1 MDHSVAHTPVS
12 RRSLL
17 RLFSFGLALS
27 PFFGTAF
34 PSVGRSSGTFSLS
47 LELQSAPE
55 ASGSFPFIVRIAHP
69 ENAPSRL
76 KSIQLF
82 APGDATP
89 RKARFAVDDVVTRT
103 VYAGQLT
110 LERSQYVM
118 ALAELSD
125 GTLIHDRRFA
135 SLAPI

>member
-1 MDHSVAHTPVS
+1 MDHSVAHTSVS

-17 RLFSFGLALS
+17 RLFSSSLALL
-27 PFFGTAF
+27 PFLGIAF
-34 PSVGRSSGTFSLS
+34 PSAGRSSGAFSLS
-47 LELQSAPE
+47 LALQSAPK
-55 ASGSFPFIVRIAHP
+55 ATGPLPFVVRIAHP
-69 ENAPSRL
+69 ESAPSRL

-89 RKARFAVDDVVTRT
+89 RKVRFDVDDVTRT
-103 VYAGQLT
+103 VYAGQLP

-118 ALAELSD
+118 ALAEFSD

-135 SLAPI
+135 SLAPT